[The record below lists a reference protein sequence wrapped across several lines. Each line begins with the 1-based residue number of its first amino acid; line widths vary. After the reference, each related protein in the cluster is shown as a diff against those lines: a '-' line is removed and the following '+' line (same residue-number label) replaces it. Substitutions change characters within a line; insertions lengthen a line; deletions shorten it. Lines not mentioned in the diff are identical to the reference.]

1 MRGLP
6 TFDRRVG
13 AHHAIMF
20 MRDCGTTTDYTTQI
34 SIDPSLFNGAGNAF
48 VADGGA
54 RRGSW
59 QGPWAELTW
68 MDDRHLLI
76 RYDSEARVF
85 VQETTW
91 GAVDIVYEPV
101 THP

>member
-1 MRGLP
+1 M
-6 TFDRRVG
+6 
-13 AHHAIMF
+13 
-20 MRDCGTTTDYTTQI
+20 
-34 SIDPSLFNGAGNAF
+34 
-48 VADGGA
+48 
-54 RRGSW
+54 
-59 QGPWAELTW
+59 TW

-76 RYDSEARVF
+76 RYDSKAQVF